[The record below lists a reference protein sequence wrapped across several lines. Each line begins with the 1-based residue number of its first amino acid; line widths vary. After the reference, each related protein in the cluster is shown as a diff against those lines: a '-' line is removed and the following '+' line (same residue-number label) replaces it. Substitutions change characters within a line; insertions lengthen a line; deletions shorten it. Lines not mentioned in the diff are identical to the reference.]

1 MHKRQSASAAAL
13 AIVGLAIVLAWSAT
27 PVQAAAPPNA
37 KCHSGDILEGT
48 YNNVV
53 VPKGN
58 FCLLFNATVLHNVT
72 ANGATQLGIDNSTI
86 GGNVEAHRVTDNG
99 WVCGSTVGRNV
110 DIADSGQSSAEPGSW
125 FIGDA
130 SWCTPQF
137 DTVPGNYI
145 GGSLHFHGNASGG
158 SISNND
164 IEHDLA
170 CDKNT
175 PPPTGTNNAVDHKA
189 TGQCAALAGG
199 ADDSASPPDS
209 D

>member
-1 MHKRQSASAAAL
+1 MRTRRRTTTVVLGIA
-13 AIVGLAIVLAWSAT
+13 GLALVLAWT
-27 PVQAAAPPNA
+27 AAPIRAAGAQNV

-48 YNNVV
+48 YNNVE

-58 FCLLFNATVLHNVT
+58 FCLLLGATVLHNVI
-72 ANGATQLGIDNSTI
+72 ANGAQQLGIDNSKI
-86 GGNVEAHRVTDNG
+86 GGNVEAHHVTDNG
-99 WVCGSTVGRNV
+99 WLCGSTVGGNV
-110 DIADSGQSSAEPGSW
+110 DVSNSGQSTAEPGSW

-137 DTVPGNYI
+137 DPVPGNYI
-145 GGSLHFHGNASGG
+145 GGSLHFNNNASGG

-170 CDKNT
+170 CEHNT
-175 PPPTGTNNAVDHKA
+175 PPPTGTNNSVDHKA

-199 ADDSASPPDS
+199 VDDSSSPPDS

>member
-1 MHKRQSASAAAL
+1 MRRRGTNAAAL
-13 AIVGLAIVLAWSAT
+13 TVAGLAIVLAG
-27 PVQAAAPPNA
+27 AAGSGRAAGPPNV

-48 YNNVV
+48 YNNVE

-58 FCLLFNATVLHNVT
+58 FCLLLGATVLHNVI
-72 ANGATQLGIDNSTI
+72 ANGATQLGIDNSRI
-86 GGNVEAHRVTDNG
+86 GGNVEAHNVTDNG
-99 WVCGSTVGRNV
+99 WLCGSTVGGNV
-110 DIADSGQSSAEPGSW
+110 DVANSGQSTAEPGSW

-130 SWCTPQF
+130 SWCTAQF
-137 DTVPGNYI
+137 DPVPGNYI
-145 GGSLHFHGNASGG
+145 GGSLRFNDNASGG

-170 CDKNT
+170 CEHDT

-199 ADDSASPPDS
+199 VDDSSSPPDS

>member
-1 MHKRQSASAAAL
+1 MGGRRGKAAAAL
-13 AIVGLAIVLAWSAT
+13 VIAACAFAGAGSAT
-27 PVQAAAPPNA
+27 RAAAAGAQNV

-48 YNNVV
+48 YNNVE

-58 FCLLFNATVLHNVT
+58 FCLLLGATVLHNVT

-86 GGNVEAHRVTDNG
+86 GHNVEAHNVTDNG
-99 WVCGSTVGRNV
+99 WVCGSTIGGNV
-110 DIADSGQSSAEPGSW
+110 DVANAAQSSAEPGSW
-125 FIGDA
+125 FIGDS
-130 SWCTPQF
+130 SWCIPQF
-137 DTVPGNYI
+137 DPVPGNYI
-145 GGSLHFHGNASGG
+145 GGSLHFHNNQSGG
-158 SISNND
+158 FISNND

-199 ADDSASPPDS
+199 VDDSASPPDS

>member
-1 MHKRQSASAAAL
+1 MRIGRITTTMAPAVAAL
-13 AIVGLAIVLAWSAT
+13 ALMPAW
-27 PVQAAAPPNA
+27 AAAPSRAASAPNV

-48 YNNVV
+48 YSNVE

-58 FCLLFNATVLHNVT
+58 FCLLLDATVLHNVT
-72 ANGATQLGIDNSTI
+72 ANGATQLGIDNSKI
-86 GGNVEAHRVTDNG
+86 GGNVEAHKVTDNG
-99 WVCGSTVGRNV
+99 WLCGSTVGGNV
-110 DIADSGQSSAEPGSW
+110 DIADSGQSTAAPGSW

-137 DTVPGNYI
+137 DAVPGNYI
-145 GGSLHFHGNASGG
+145 GGSLRFHNNASGG

-170 CDKNT
+170 CANNA
-175 PPPTGTNNAVDHKA
+175 PPPTGANNAVDHKA

-199 ADDSASPPDS
+199 VDDSSSPPDS

>member
-1 MHKRQSASAAAL
+1 MSRPHGATVAAL
-13 AIVGLAIVLAWSAT
+13 AISGLAIVLALSAT
-27 PVQAAAPPNA
+27 PVRAATPPNA
-37 KCHSGDILEGT
+37 KCHSGDILTGT

-58 FCLLFNATVLHNVT
+58 FCLLLGATVLHNVT
-72 ANGATQLGIDNSTI
+72 ANGAVQLGIDNSKI
-86 GGNVEAHRVTDNG
+86 GGNVEAHRVSDNG
-99 WVCGSTVGRNV
+99 WLCGSTVGGNV
-110 DIADSGQSSAEPGSW
+110 DIANSAQSSAEPGSW

-137 DTVPGNYI
+137 DPVPGNYI
-145 GGSLHFHGNASGG
+145 GGSLHFNHNASGG

-164 IEHDLA
+164 IERDLA
-170 CDKNT
+170 CEKNT
-175 PPPTGTNNAVDHKA
+175 PPPTGANNAVDHKA

-199 ADDSASPPDS
+199 VDDSASPPDS

>member
-1 MHKRQSASAAAL
+1 MRRTRGTTTMAV
-13 AIVGLAIVLAWSAT
+13 AIAGLAIVLAWT
-27 PVQAAAPPNA
+27 AAPIRAASPPNV
-37 KCHSGDILEGT
+37 KCHSGDILVGT

-58 FCLLFNATVLHNVT
+58 FCLLLGATVLHNVI
-72 ANGATQLGIDNSTI
+72 ANGAMQLGIDNSKI

-99 WVCGSTVGRNV
+99 WLCGSTVGGHV
-110 DIADSGQSSAEPGSW
+110 DVADSGQSTADPGSW

-137 DTVPGNYI
+137 DPVPGNYI
-145 GGSLHFHGNASGG
+145 GGSLIFRNNASGG

-164 IEHDLA
+164 IEHDLG
-170 CDKNT
+170 CEKNT

-199 ADDSASPPDS
+199 VDDSASPPDS